1 MSVAKLCDDVTILRP
16 LRVRWAG
23 HLRRT
28 ILYHPKSNGMRVG
41 RRPVGK
47 SRDRWDDAV
56 GRDAVDLLQIREVG
70 GSSTKRKVGVF
81 GVRGGQAMVR
91 KRAETPW
98 EEEEEKKKKGKKK
111 SVAKFI

>member
-1 MSVAKLCDDVTILRP
+1 
-16 LRVRWAG
+16 
-23 HLRRT
+23 
-28 ILYHPKSNGMRVG
+28 MRVG